1 VAHRCGT
8 GVPGLV
14 LVVLCSVACQAAN
27 PPFDISDDGAGV
39 PKPGKEL
46 MVNPQSTSGGGIH
59 AFKTLAGEYKRTF
72 AQRMQY
78 NQEMRTKNALPRVPE
93 GPVTYSKV
101 PWFALKANSLT
112 HRKFTYD
119 DCQLYCTTY
128 ISCRSFSYNVHG
140 QLCISSE
147 SSMAYDPNFVFYTK
161 KVDVAGKS
169 LSTYESFAGLK
180 FEVSAE
186 VASRGRSFE
195 ECEYICTRAKQGCS
209 GFSYSEA
216 DNVCIRTAEKLH
228 YSPDYDY
235 YEKNEESTSTI
246 QTKKEQS
253 ENEGKKKKR
262 DLFELKFE
270 QSKKDEE
277 KEFSDAV
284 AKKQAEEKFEKHAE
298 HHMQIQAE
306 MVKEKRK
313 KLVIAAKK
321 ANRYE
326 LEAKEQ
332 GVSVEEI
339 RASEKAIEIDKE
351 VAQKKAMSAT
361 DSEAKTEA
369 NLKVDEATQKEE
381 HIKAEKEEKAGE
393 AAKTEEQAR
402 EAAKKERKTQR
413 SEEAAQQKEAEDQ
426 TAVKQDKLQEKLASK
441 KEDMEKQKLS
451 YEATKEEE
459 VTTKTNEQQEKK
471 TLAQDQAS
479 SEKKQKQCA
488 SELDQSRRKEICLKA
503 NEMKAEGKGDFV
515 AEDGALKE
523 EMDVASKAR
532 GSETEMKADRQRIRR
547 MRKMAAFMEKKAKA
561 KAMKKEHGEK
571 AKITAEKEKAEADEK
586 QRQHLKVEDGRLLR
600 LAQAKEN
607 KSKMAQMADMKA
619 NIIEQQ
625 EDAKQDE
632 INAKATV
639 RFNHVLKKETFE
651 NAEKESKKLKELK
664 VKDATGKAAQEKNTA
679 AQVQMKHTAD
689 NKQAETK
696 AKAEN
701 SAGAVTP
708 IGKDGSESTA
718 VTQIGKEGD
727 EDADP
732 SPPAPVNL

>member
-1 VAHRCGT
+1 MPNT
-8 GVPGLV
+8 
-14 LVVLCSVACQAAN
+14 
-27 PPFDISDDGAGV
+27 I
-39 PKPGKEL
+39 
-46 MVNPQSTSGGGIH
+46 
-59 AFKTLAGEYKRTF
+59 
-72 AQRMQY
+72 
-78 NQEMRTKNALPRVPE
+78 
-93 GPVTYSKV
+93 
-101 PWFALKANSLT
+101 
-112 HRKFTYD
+112 
-119 DCQLYCTTY
+119 
-128 ISCRSFSYNVHG
+128 CRSK
-140 QLCISSE
+140 QRW
-147 SSMAYDPNFVFYTK
+147 
-161 KVDVAGKS
+161 
-169 LSTYESFAGLK
+169 
-180 FEVSAE
+180 
-186 VASRGRSFE
+186 SRKRERSWLLL
-195 ECEYICTRAKQGCS
+195 Q
-209 GFSYSEA
+209 
-216 DNVCIRTAEKLH
+216 
-228 YSPDYDY
+228 
-235 YEKNEESTSTI
+235 
-246 QTKKEQS
+246 
-253 ENEGKKKKR
+253 
-262 DLFELKFE
+262 
-270 QSKKDEE
+270 
-277 KEFSDAV
+277 
-284 AKKQAEEKFEKHAE
+284 
-298 HHMQIQAE
+298 
-306 MVKEKRK
+306 
-313 KLVIAAKK
+313 KK